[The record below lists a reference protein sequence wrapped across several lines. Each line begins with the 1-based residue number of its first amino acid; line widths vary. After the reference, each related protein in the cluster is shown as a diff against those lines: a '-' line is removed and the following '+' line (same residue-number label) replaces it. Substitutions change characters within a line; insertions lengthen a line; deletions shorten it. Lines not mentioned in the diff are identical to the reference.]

1 MQPLAHPSLQVR
13 LQGKGT
19 VMIAKIFQWFTH
31 ASYDDSSIQEWVAG
45 LALVLIFAFLWS
57 TVVRQVVEPAAEVI
71 GEAV

>member
-1 MQPLAHPSLQVR
+1 
-13 LQGKGT
+13 
-19 VMIAKIFQWFTH
+19 MIAKIFQWFTH